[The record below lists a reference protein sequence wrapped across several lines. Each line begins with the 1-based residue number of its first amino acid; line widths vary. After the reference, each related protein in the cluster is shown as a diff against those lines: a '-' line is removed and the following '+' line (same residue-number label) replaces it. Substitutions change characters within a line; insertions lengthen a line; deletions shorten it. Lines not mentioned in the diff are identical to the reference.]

1 MTVSHCA
8 VRLTGGRVGD
18 FEGSPSLGISALPEG
33 RNSLEAVPPRLCFT
47 NRGGTPR
54 TEIYVPKTHAE
65 NQPKTS
71 RKPAENQPKTSRK
84 PQPKF
89 SRKPQPKT
97 SAENVSRKP
106 AENQPKTGRKPAT
119 TVISTTRAPSAFC
132 GPTLS
137 VFFNSLR
144 EPPANSRGPGFSGR
158 TSPGQLSGNYLGE
171 SLSPSVS

>member
-1 MTVSHCA
+1 MVISRVLRASEFRPCLRAGIHSRRFRHGFASRTAAEPRGLKFMC
-8 VRLTGGRVGD
+8 RKLT
-18 FEGSPSLGISALPEG
+18 
-33 RNSLEAVPPRLCFT
+33 
-47 NRGGTPR
+47 
-54 TEIYVPKTHAE
+54 
-65 NQPKTS
+65 PKTS

-97 SAENVSRKP
+97 SRKP

-158 TSPGQLSGNYLGE
+158 TSPGQFSGNYLGE
-171 SLSPSVS
+171 YLSPSVS

>member
-1 MTVSHCA
+1 MVISRVLRASEFRPCLRAGIHSRRFRHGFASRTAAEPRGLKFMC
-8 VRLTGGRVGD
+8 RKLT
-18 FEGSPSLGISALPEG
+18 
-33 RNSLEAVPPRLCFT
+33 
-47 NRGGTPR
+47 
-54 TEIYVPKTHAE
+54 
-65 NQPKTS
+65 PKTS

-84 PQPKF
+84 PAENLSRNSAENL

-97 SAENVSRKP
+97 SRKP

-119 TVISTTRAPSAFC
+119 AVISTTRAPSAFC

>member
-71 RKPAENQPKTSRK
+71 RKPAENL
-84 PQPKF
+84 

-97 SAENVSRKP
+97 SRKP

-158 TSPGQLSGNYLGE
+158 TSPGQFSGNYLGE

>member
-71 RKPAENQPKTSRK
+71 RKPAENLSRNSAENL
-84 PQPKF
+84 

-97 SAENVSRKP
+97 SRKP

-119 TVISTTRAPSAFC
+119 AVISTTRAPSAFC